1 MDAGA
6 QVGMAPPFTPE
17 LWNLMLEYLPIEKVV
32 ECKTVS
38 SELGVAARFALTKG
52 RWKPVAESVRE
63 FERWTYSH
71 AMNRNPCY
79 AAAWVLD
86 PELIMDE
93 VEKIHRRGFNWN
105 FFLAAVEPSIDGFG
119 RVIKGLER
127 FAALADIEEV
137 VAQIL
142 LGWLERV
149 SPSYSRSTV
158 WTRLWRELERWS
170 DGWYA
175 GRLLASQAFIDW
187 FPDDY
192 SDEYLFDMT
201 DDWTDTEK
209 REALIEAIAEAHADF
224 GAAPDPMPDSDA
236 TDDDY

>member
-1 MDAGA
+1 MDGLRA
-6 QVGMAPPFTPE
+6 VGMAPPFTPE
-17 LWNLMLEYLPIEKVV
+17 LWNLVLEYLPIENVV

-38 SELGVAARFALTKG
+38 SELSVAARFALTKG

-127 FAALADIEEV
+127 FAALEDNEEV

-170 DGWYA
+170 DGSHA
-175 GRLLASQAFIDW
+175 GRLLTCQTFLDW
-187 FPDDY
+187 FPDD
-192 SDEYLFDMT
+192 SGDDYLFDMT

-209 REALIEAIAEAHADF
+209 REALIEVIALFFAGF
-224 GAAPDPMPDSDA
+224 MAAAQAPLDSDA